1 MATARRHA
9 RIGDGSICASMPKA
23 KLATVPGA
31 RHAPSPGVRHDCR
44 VGVMRRCAPELDG
57 IGSERPPA
65 PGRRRRRVLAP
76 HGRARPCAC
85 RRGSRP
91 VLRPEPGGATGQAQA
106 VRDTGWCSYVRGPAR
121 PALLRT
127 AYMAW
132 LGRGSELLGLR
143 ARSVFRDG
151 GHMRETPSCLLLTA
165 SRAVLSNQTAGGGWM
180 WATRPGRQS
189 SPGNDEGTGRSTV
202 R

>member
-1 MATARRHA
+1 MHGSEMDGSSAARGTPDGRSMPHRRIDRHA
-9 RIGDGSICASMPKA
+9 AACRSGGPG
-23 KLATVPGA
+23 LATCPRRQGYGTAVA
-31 RHAPSPGVRHDCR
+31 R
-44 VGVMRRCAPELDG
+44 VGVIMRRCAPELDG

-165 SRAVLSNQTAGGGWM
+165 SRAVLSNQTTGGG
-180 WATRPGRQS
+180 
-189 SPGNDEGTGRSTV
+189 
-202 R
+202 